1 MPLAADEAQLLLT
14 PNAQPVNLV
23 EVAKAP
29 GLGAQ
34 RHSALSKELRGKCGR
49 RAAQVQKVLEERRR
63 HLPLQTRRSR
73 AVVRMLRQVLAGQAK
88 LSSCAEFEAVG
99 CKDTKPECK

>member
-1 MPLAADEAQLLLT
+1 MPNNPDTYVRSLTENGEDLVGRDVVAQLLLT

-23 EVAKAP
+23 EVAK
-29 GLGAQ
+29 
-34 RHSALSKELRGKCGR
+34 
-49 RAAQVQKVLEERRR
+49 VQKVLEERRR